1 MSTLDISGKMTFPGS
16 PGGAD
21 SQVLIGA
28 PALTADQSINCSSS
42 TGLNGL
48 KINYNEKAEF
58 ELNIAASEVRAIDF
72 GSISTGKMMYIGT
85 TQSIT
90 YKLNGGSDVFQLAA
104 GGCLLSVLGSVT
116 ELEITGGAQDAHVY
130 VLVLGD

>member
-28 PALTADQSINCSSS
+28 PTLQVSTITCSA
-42 TGLNGL
+42 TGLSGL
-48 KINYNEKAEF
+48 KVSYNEKAEF
-58 ELNIAASEVRAIDF
+58 ELNIAAAGVRTVDF
-72 GSISTGKMMYIGT
+72 GSISTGKLLYIGT
-85 TQSIT
+85 TQAIT
-90 YKLNGGSDVFQLAA
+90 YKLNGGSDIHQMAA
-104 GGCLLSVLGSVT
+104 GGCFLSVLNSVT
-116 ELEITGGAQDAHVY
+116 ALEITGGAQDANVY